1 MFVFSVAERYSS
13 ARSTPQLALEL
24 AIELELRGGIPA
36 PGEINTNFA
45 GNYVS
50 QEQAQA

>member
-13 ARSTPQLALEL
+13 ARSTPQL
-24 AIELELRGGIPA
+24 ELELSGGIPA

-45 GNYVS
+45 GTYVN
-50 QEQAQA
+50 QGQAQA

>member
-24 AIELELRGGIPA
+24 ELELRGGIPA

-45 GNYVS
+45 GTYVN
-50 QEQAQA
+50 QGQAQA